1 MIFCSLKTAGA
12 FPLILVESVQVSFH
26 QAQPCFTRR
35 VVVKSPGG
43 VTEDFIVVL
52 LFAF

>member
-1 MIFCSLKTAGA
+1 MIRCSLKTVGA
-12 FPLILVESVQVSFH
+12 FPLILVESVQVSSH
-26 QAQPCFTRR
+26 QAQPCFIRH

-43 VTEDFIVVL
+43 VTEDFISVL